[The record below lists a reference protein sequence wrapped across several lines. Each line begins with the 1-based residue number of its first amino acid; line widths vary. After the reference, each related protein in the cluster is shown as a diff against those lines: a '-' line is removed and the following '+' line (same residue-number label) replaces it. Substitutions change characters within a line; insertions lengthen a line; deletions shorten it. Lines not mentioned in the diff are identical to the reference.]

1 MRFLFLTTRYS
12 ADPSDPYM
20 TDELAGGLIA
30 RGHSVDVLLID
41 WDAPSPLRTREVRGR
56 SGERIVTVTPR
67 AIRKFGRLIFRASKL
82 LLSSRQAAA
91 AMRDH
96 FDDGQHDA
104 VIAWTPAL
112 SVGGPLRRAVR
123 RGIRHRVLVIFDFF
137 PMCHREAG
145 IIRSPL
151 VYHVAK
157 RLEDRL
163 YRLFTA
169 FIANLPG
176 NADYLRRHYPV
187 PPGARVLCSPIWA
200 EATLPVLKKG
210 DDVRHR
216 HSLPLDR
223 PIAVFGGQFS
233 EGRGIEQMIGAAR
246 IAEQVGAP
254 TLYLFIGDGRLRPM
268 IEQAATRCSNI
279 RVESP
284 VARSQYLSLVG
295 ACDVGMVAT
304 VKEFTSWAFPSKTI
318 DYLRAGI
325 PVVTSVESGSDYP
338 ALLQPYGVSENVE
351 CGDAAAFQAA
361 VERLASNAR
370 SRAQVRES
378 ARRCLD
384 EVFDVR
390 HAAAAVLRAVGEP
403 ADLSDDQTKAI
414 VTRTAVTA

>member
-12 ADPSDPYM
+12 ADPADPYM
-20 TDELAGGLIA
+20 TDELAEGLIA
-30 RGHSVDVLLID
+30 RGHCVDVLLVD
-41 WDAPSPLRTREVRGR
+41 WDAASPLKTYEARGR
-56 SGERIVTVTPR
+56 NGERIVTVTPR
-67 AIRKFGRLIFRASKL
+67 ALRKFGRLIFRASKL
-82 LLSSRQAAA
+82 LLSSRHAAA
-91 AMRDH
+91 AMRGH
-96 FDDGQHDA
+96 FDYGEHDA

-112 SVGGPLRRAVR
+112 SVGAPLRRAVR
-123 RGIRHRVLVIFDFF
+123 SGIRHRLLIIFDFF

-145 IIRSPL
+145 IIRSRL
-151 VYHVAK
+151 VYWIAK

-176 NADYLRRHYPV
+176 NVDYLRRHYPV
-187 PPGARVLCSPIWA
+187 SPGARVLCSPIWTDA
-200 EATLPVLKKG
+200 ATLALDER
-210 DDVRHR
+210 DDVRR
-216 HSLPLDR
+216 RLSLPLDR
-223 PIAVFGGQFS
+223 PIAIFGGQFS

-254 TLYLFIGDGRLRPM
+254 TLYLFVGEGRLRPL
-268 IEQAATRCSNI
+268 IDDAAGRCANI

-284 VARSQYLSLVG
+284 VARSEYLSLVG

-325 PVVTSVESGSDYP
+325 PVVTAVEPGSDYP

-351 CGDAAAFQAA
+351 CGDPAAFQAA
-361 VERLASNAR
+361 VERLASNAPP
-370 SRAQVRES
+370 RARVRES
-378 ARRCLD
+378 ARQCLD

-390 HAAAAVLRAVGEP
+390 HAVNAVLRAVGEP
-403 ADLSDDQTKAI
+403 ADLPDDQMKAI
-414 VTRTAVTA
+414 VTSMAVTA